1 MSKTTKLV
9 TAAELIAVPL
19 PAKTASYTVISHD
32 FIINHAKNE
41 LKKAGFEIVSE
52 EYRANN
58 NLEVARGSY
67 IIKRNDDPT
76 FVMSFNWVNSYDKST
91 KFQCAVGGYSW
102 ENNAYII
109 DKEDNAF
116 IRKHTGDADS
126 LARDIIAEKISGAEK
141 YYKDLLQ
148 TKKQMEHLTVNR
160 NQIAAILGDLYF
172 TYDMIS
178 IEQLSS
184 IKKEYNKPSY
194 VYSTPSDSLWTVYCH
209 ILTVIKSSHPKLWLH
224 QQGFIH
230 NYLKINYL
238 TLSDIMKTAEHLSIE
253 DNVVNTSVL
262 PEDAYQVA
270 VEDIAEVGKN
280 VPQKNFPKFSLLTE
294 EEAEEELLTIEEL
307 EDEQHLEKV
316 AYPLTPEDA
325 FMSAKT
331 IVMDLSDPESM
342 PEPLEDYIERTANEN
357 NETVHY
363 TDPAGNTFEAPVVS
377 ENFMDDF
384 TKEEIAEVEF
394 AKEAYEESI
403 KLSNNDQVTDANI
416 IALLEK
422 EVSNIFGYDMT
433 INVFVNGS
441 EYNIVTNDGQEV
453 TVPISYVNS
462 LIS

>member
-1 MSKTTKLV
+1 
-9 TAAELIAVPL
+9 
-19 PAKTASYTVISHD
+19 
-32 FIINHAKNE
+32 
-41 LKKAGFEIVSE
+41 
-52 EYRANN
+52 
-58 NLEVARGSY
+58 
-67 IIKRNDDPT
+67 
-76 FVMSFNWVNSYDKST
+76 
-91 KFQCAVGGYSW
+91 
-102 ENNAYII
+102 
-109 DKEDNAF
+109 
-116 IRKHTGDADS
+116 
-126 LARDIIAEKISGAEK
+126 
-141 YYKDLLQ
+141 
-148 TKKQMEHLTVNR
+148 
-160 NQIAAILGDLYF
+160 
-172 TYDMIS
+172 
-178 IEQLSS
+178 
-184 IKKEYNKPSY
+184 
-194 VYSTPSDSLWTVYCH
+194 
-209 ILTVIKSSHPKLWLH
+209 
-224 QQGFIH
+224 
-230 NYLKINYL
+230 
-238 TLSDIMKTAEHLSIE
+238 MKTAEHLSIE

-384 TKEEIAEVEF
+384 TEEEIAEVEF

>member
-9 TAAELIAVPL
+9 TVEELKAVPL
-19 PAKTASYTVISHD
+19 PVKTETYTVISHGL
-32 FIINHAKNE
+32 IIDEVKRE
-41 LKKAGFEIVSE
+41 LVNAGFEIMSE

-67 IIKRNDDPT
+67 IIRRSEDPN
-76 FVMSFNWVNSYDKST
+76 FAMSFNWTNSYDKST
-91 KFQCAVGGYSW
+91 KFQCAVGGYVW
-102 ENNAYII
+102 ENNSYVIE
-109 DKEDNAF
+109 KEDNAF
-116 IRKHTGDADS
+116 IRKHTGDADT
-126 LARDIIAEKISGAEK
+126 LAKDTIADKIANAEK
-141 YYKDLLQ
+141 YYLSVLE
-148 TKKQMEHLTVNR
+148 TKRKMEGIKVSR
-160 NQIAAILGDLYF
+160 GEVAKILGNLYVNF
-172 TYDMIS
+172 DMIS
-178 IEQLSS
+178 IEQLSG

-194 VYSTPSDSLWTVYCH
+194 VYSTDSDSLWTVYCH

-253 DNVVNTSVL
+253 DNVVNTSGL

-307 EDEQHLEKV
+307 EDEQHLEKA
-316 AYPLTPEDA
+316 AYPLTHEDA
-325 FMSAKT
+325 FMSAKA

-384 TKEEIAEVEF
+384 TEEEIAEVEF

>member
-126 LARDIIAEKISGAEK
+126 LAKDIIGEKISGAEK

-209 ILTVIKSSHPKLWLH
+209 ILTVVKSSHPKLWLH

-230 NYLKINYL
+230 NYLKINFLKVADDSVLQAQHPVTTPEGYPLRPGETIPHIDDLTDEQIIQMHSEKGL
-238 TLSDIMKTAEHLSIE
+238 TLAHYKPTDH
-253 DNVVNTSVL
+253 
-262 PEDAYQVA
+262 
-270 VEDIAEVGKN
+270 
-280 VPQKNFPKFSLLTE
+280 FE
-294 EEAEEELLTIEEL
+294 EES
-307 EDEQHLEKV
+307 Q
-316 AYPLTPEDA
+316 
-325 FMSAKT
+325 
-331 IVMDLSDPESM
+331 LSDNQVVQEEVENEEVLHQSEEVVIHIETDQEYLERVAEIEGEPE
-342 PEPLEDYIERTANEN
+342 IEVVEATE
-357 NETVHY
+357 
-363 TDPAGNTFEAPVVS
+363 NTFEAPVVS

-384 TKEEIAEVEF
+384 TEEEIAEVEF

>member
-1 MSKTTKLV
+1 
-9 TAAELIAVPL
+9 
-19 PAKTASYTVISHD
+19 
-32 FIINHAKNE
+32 
-41 LKKAGFEIVSE
+41 
-52 EYRANN
+52 
-58 NLEVARGSY
+58 
-67 IIKRNDDPT
+67 
-76 FVMSFNWVNSYDKST
+76 
-91 KFQCAVGGYSW
+91 
-102 ENNAYII
+102 
-109 DKEDNAF
+109 
-116 IRKHTGDADS
+116 
-126 LARDIIAEKISGAEK
+126 
-141 YYKDLLQ
+141 
-148 TKKQMEHLTVNR
+148 MEHLTVNR

-253 DNVVNTSVL
+253 DNVVNTSEL

-307 EDEQHLEKV
+307 EDEEHLEK
-316 AYPLTPEDA
+316 AGYPVTPEDA
-325 FMSAKT
+325 FK
-331 IVMDLSDPESM
+331 IHIESDQEYLERVAEIEGEPE
-342 PEPLEDYIERTANEN
+342 IEVVEATE
-357 NETVHY
+357 
-363 TDPAGNTFEAPVVS
+363 NTFEAPVVS

-384 TKEEIAEVEF
+384 TEEEIAEVEF